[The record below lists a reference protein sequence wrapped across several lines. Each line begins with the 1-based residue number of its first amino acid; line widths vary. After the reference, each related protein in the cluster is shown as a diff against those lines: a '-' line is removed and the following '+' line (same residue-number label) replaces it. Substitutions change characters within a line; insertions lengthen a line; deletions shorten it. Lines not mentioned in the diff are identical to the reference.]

1 MVSQPWFLHHPLEE
15 HYGALVQG
23 PKMKNTDPCPCK
35 VHSLEGGGETNMSLQ
50 LFTVLRR
57 TLHHGS
63 AGGWKEGFLEEVHPG
78 SSWGFAIS
86 LLSCL

>member
-1 MVSQPWFLHHPLEE
+1 
-15 HYGALVQG
+15 
-23 PKMKNTDPCPCK
+23 
-35 VHSLEGGGETNMSLQ
+35 MSLQ

-86 LLSCL
+86 LLSCLRSQPSLTERSGHSFLDCVPGSAIYKDDQDVGNPG